1 MTRSLEKRIAV
12 SVTISGLERLY
23 GKDLSGV
30 VDTARV
36 AEGAGIHQIALPD
49 HLAIGPNTDA
59 YPYGKFP
66 LPSSEPWLEPVTT
79 LAAIAGATRRI
90 RLATGVLIAP
100 LRPALLLAKSLATLD
115 VLSGGRVDLGVGLG
129 WQREEFE
136 ASGVAFEGRAARM
149 DDTLRACRVLWS
161 QAPASFESPSVSFR
175 DLWCLPRPV
184 QEGGLPI
191 WLGVR
196 LDERNVSRIVEYGAG
211 WMPLGLALEELERG
225 TQWLR
230 RAYEGAGRDPDS
242 IGVRSMVPVAL
253 DARGRVDLERT
264 LEAVPA
270 LRQAGVTVAA
280 FALGR
285 FVNTRDEIRPF
296 LERLGRIDA

>member
-1 MTRSLEKRIAV
+1 MTSSPEKRIEV

-66 LPSSEPWLEPVTT
+66 LPRSEPWLEPVTT

-90 RLATGVLIAP
+90 RLGTGVLIAP

-115 VLSGGRVDLGVGLG
+115 VLSAGRVDLGVGLG

-136 ASGVAFEGRAARM
+136 AVGVAFEGRAGRM

-161 QAPASFESPSVSFR
+161 QAPASFESLSVSFR

-184 QEGGLPI
+184 QAGGLPI

-196 LDERNVSRIVEYGAG
+196 LDERNVSRIVEYGVG
-211 WMPLGLALEELERG
+211 WMPLGLSLEELERG

-230 RAYEGAGRDPDS
+230 RAYERAGRDPDS

-296 LERLGRIDA
+296 LERLGRIAA

>member
-1 MTRSLEKRIAV
+1 MSCSLEKRIAV
-12 SVTISGLERLY
+12 SVTISGLERLF

-136 ASGVAFEGRAARM
+136 AAGGAFEGRAARM
-149 DDTLRACRVLWS
+149 DDALRACRVLWS

-211 WMPLGLALEELERG
+211 WMPLGLTLEELERG

-285 FVNTRDEIRPF
+285 FVKTRDEIRPF
-296 LERLGRIDA
+296 LERLGRIAA

>member
-1 MTRSLEKRIAV
+1 MTRSPEKRLEV

-36 AEGAGIHQIALPD
+36 AEAAGIHQIVLPD

-66 LPSSEPWLEPVTT
+66 LPKSEPWLEPVTT

-90 RLATGVLIAP
+90 RLGTGVLIAP

-136 ASGVAFEGRAARM
+136 AAGVAFEGRAARM

-175 DLWCLPRPV
+175 ELWCLPRPV
-184 QEGGLPI
+184 QGGGPPI
-191 WLGVR
+191 WLGGR
-196 LDERNVSRIVEYGAG
+196 LNERNLARIVEYGAG
-211 WMPLGLALEELERG
+211 WMPIALSLEELEQASRR
-225 TQWLR
+225 LR
-230 RAYEGAGRDPDS
+230 DACENAGRDPDS
-242 IGVRSMVPVAL
+242 IGVRSMAPVAA
-253 DARGRVDLERT
+253 DAGGRVDLERT
-264 LEAVPA
+264 LAGLPA
-270 LRQAGVTVAA
+270 LRKAGVTVAA

-285 FVNTRDEIRPF
+285 FVHTRDEIRPF
-296 LERLGRIDA
+296 LERLGRIAA